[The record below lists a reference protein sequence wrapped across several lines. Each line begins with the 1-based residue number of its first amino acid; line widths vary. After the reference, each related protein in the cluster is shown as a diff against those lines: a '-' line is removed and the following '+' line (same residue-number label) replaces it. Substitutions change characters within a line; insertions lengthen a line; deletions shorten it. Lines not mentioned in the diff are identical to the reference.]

1 MSPESRPAT
10 VVVVE
15 DNADNLLVLEILLT
29 EDVGAICLGL
39 ASGSQLWALLHK
51 QPDLR
56 PDLMLL
62 DLQMPRQGGAMLLQ
76 EIRDRPVLNQTRIV
90 AVTANVLPIYIEQ
103 ARAAGFD
110 GFIGKPIDRHRFP
123 EQIRRLLRGEA
134 VWEAQ

>member
-1 MSPESRPAT
+1 MSHKPSPPL

-29 EDVGAICLGL
+29 EDVGAACLGVT
-39 ASGSQLWALLHK
+39 SGSGLWALLQK

-62 DLQMPRQGGAMLLQ
+62 DLQMPRQDGAMLLQ
-76 EIRDRPVLNQTRIV
+76 AIRRVPLLAQTRIV
-90 AVTANVLPIYIEQ
+90 AVTANVLPIHIEQ
-103 ARAAGFD
+103 AREAGFD

-123 EQIRRLLRGEA
+123 EQIKRLLRGEP